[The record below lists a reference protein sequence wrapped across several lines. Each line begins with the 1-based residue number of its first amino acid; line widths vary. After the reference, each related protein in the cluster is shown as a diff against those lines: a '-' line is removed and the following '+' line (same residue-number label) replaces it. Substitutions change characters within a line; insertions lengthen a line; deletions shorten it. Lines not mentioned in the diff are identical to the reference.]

1 MSRLASRRARIYVAG
16 HTGMVGSA
24 ILRKLNHEGYSD
36 LITRTHEE
44 LPLEQAS
51 AVDAFF
57 SAERPDYVVLAA
69 ARVGGIIANATQGA
83 DFIRENLQIQTNV
96 IDAAYRSGVRRLLFL
111 GSSCIYPKFAE
122 QPIPE
127 EALLTGPLE
136 ETNLPYAVAKIAGKV
151 MCDAYARQYGFDAFT
166 AMPSNVYGVGD
177 NFHPDHSHVVA
188 GMMSRFHKAK
198 LAGANQVVVWGSGSA
213 LRELIDADDLADA
226 CVFLLSNYQGGGMV
240 NVGSGEEISIRDLA
254 LLMKTVIGFG
264 GEVVFDT
271 SRPDGTPRKIMDNTK
286 LHSMGWR
293 PSLSIEDGITKMY
306 SWLERNPQFHDPP

>member
-1 MSRLASRRARIYVAG
+1 MSQLSNRKSRIYVAG

-24 ILRKLNHEGYSD
+24 ILRRLSHEGYSE
-36 LITRTHEE
+36 LITRTHRE
-44 LPLEQAS
+44 LPLDQAP

-69 ARVGGIIANATQGA
+69 AKVGGIIANATQGA

-96 IDAAYRSGVRRLLFL
+96 IDAAHRTGVRRLLFL

-151 MCDAYARQYGFDAFT
+151 MCDAYAQQYGFDAFT
-166 AMPSNVYGVGD
+166 AMPSNVYGIGD

-198 LAGANQVVVWGSGSA
+198 LAGADQVVVWGSGSA
-213 LRELIDADDLADA
+213 LRELIDTDDLADA

-240 NVGSGEEISIRDLA
+240 NVGSGEEISIRNLA
-254 LLMKTVIGFG
+254 LLMKTVTGFNG
-264 GEVVFDT
+264 DVVFDT

-306 SWLERNPQFHDPP
+306 SWLEKNPQFHDPQ